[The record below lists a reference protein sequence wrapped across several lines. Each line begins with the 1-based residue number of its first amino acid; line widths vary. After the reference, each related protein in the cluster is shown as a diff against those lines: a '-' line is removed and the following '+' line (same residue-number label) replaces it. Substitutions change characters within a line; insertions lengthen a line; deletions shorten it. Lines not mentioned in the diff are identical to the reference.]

1 MYGYAHVNAG
11 ICRGPAVLNTLELD
25 LQVVM
30 RLLVLGTKQGS
41 LEEQQVLLVADSP
54 SSSLSHLPNIF
65 VVITV
70 NMCGGNK
77 RRDKVTERRRARAN
91 THVSQYL

>member
-41 LEEQQVLLVADSP
+41 LEEQQVLLVAD
-54 SSSLSHLPNIF
+54 
-65 VVITV
+65 
-70 NMCGGNK
+70 
-77 RRDKVTERRRARAN
+77 
-91 THVSQYL
+91 